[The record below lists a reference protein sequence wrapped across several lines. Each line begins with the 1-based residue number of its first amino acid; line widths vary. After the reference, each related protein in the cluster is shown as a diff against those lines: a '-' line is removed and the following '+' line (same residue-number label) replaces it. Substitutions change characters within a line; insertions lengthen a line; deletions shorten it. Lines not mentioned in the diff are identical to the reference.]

1 MLKTIKDLIAKPAP
15 WLYFV
20 LVLALLI
27 IVTNNSG
34 TISDLEAELDN
45 ANAEIQASETLTESL
60 SDEIAIRSDAITGLE
75 NIIAGLEAAS
85 AEVTSERVALE
96 GQVATLSGQLED
108 ALANPS
114 CPAVEP
120 CPEAEACPEAVTTET
135 TATQ

>member
-96 GQVATLSGQLED
+96 GQLAD
-108 ALANPS
+108 ALANPT
-114 CPAVEP
+114 
-120 CPEAEACPEAVTTET
+120 CPEAEACPEVEACPEPEAVTTET
-135 TATQ
+135 TTTQ